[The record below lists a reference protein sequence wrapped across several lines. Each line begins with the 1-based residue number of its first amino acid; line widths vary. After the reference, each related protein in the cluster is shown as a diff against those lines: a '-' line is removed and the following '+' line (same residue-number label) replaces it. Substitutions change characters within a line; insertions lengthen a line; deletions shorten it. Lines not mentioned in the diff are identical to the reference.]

1 MQRDRW
7 KFLIDGIS
15 SERWMVDSNVRNV
28 MRFDKFAMIQRRNS
42 FLRATRCHRNLS
54 MVGISIGEGAN
65 GNLKSFDR
73 T

>member
-28 MRFDKFAMIQRRNS
+28 MRFEKFAMIQRRDS
-42 FLRATRCHRNLS
+42 FFVLPGHRNLS
-54 MVGISIGEGAN
+54 MVDISIGEGAN